1 MLSLR
6 LSSNLEDLTIQ
17 LQDFLVFLESGGLS
31 SVGFSL
37 GKKKK
42 GKFQVNLKD
51 SVNLQWKL
59 LFGRG
64 GECQDLGTNEKM
76 FKESVFYTV

>member
-1 MLSLR
+1 M
-6 LSSNLEDLTIQ
+6 
-17 LQDFLVFLESGGLS
+17 
-31 SVGFSL
+31 GFSL

-64 GECQDLGTNEKM
+64 GECQDLGTMKKCSRNLYSTQYEK
-76 FKESVFYTV
+76 KSNYSIIYWTELSCKKVIRHY

>member
-1 MLSLR
+1 MW
-6 LSSNLEDLTIQ
+6 
-17 LQDFLVFLESGGLS
+17 DFHW
-31 SVGFSL
+31 